1 MVIYRFPQESGDGQ
15 GSSDDRG
22 GQHSEAKSPDFIYID
37 EERKNG
43 AGAFCNRIVGQEKEN
58 KANYPFLMRFA
69 TLIIAAALTVWTL
82 LLFAIFLA
90 AACFGAI
97 LLFQPSVPR
106 RLTIRIWGV
115 ICSMSAYAL
124 AFYVATFSPIFG
136 FGILG
141 LYTLQQGKTQGSG
154 IFGRFFKSGY

>member
-15 GSSDDRG
+15 SSSDGRG
-22 GQHSEAKSPDFIYID
+22 GRQSEAKSPDFIYID

-43 AGAFCNRIVGQEKEN
+43 AGAFQGDRIFAQEKE
-58 KANYPFLMRFA
+58 KKPVYPFLMRFA
-69 TLIIAAALTVWTL
+69 TLVIAAALTVWTL
-82 LLFAIFLA
+82 LLFAVFLA
-90 AACFGAI
+90 TACFAAI
-97 LLFQPSVPR
+97 LLFQPSVAS
-106 RLTIRIWGV
+106 RLASRIWGI

-141 LYTLQQGKTQGSG
+141 LYTMQHGKAPGSG
-154 IFGRFFKSGY
+154 IFGRFFKSP